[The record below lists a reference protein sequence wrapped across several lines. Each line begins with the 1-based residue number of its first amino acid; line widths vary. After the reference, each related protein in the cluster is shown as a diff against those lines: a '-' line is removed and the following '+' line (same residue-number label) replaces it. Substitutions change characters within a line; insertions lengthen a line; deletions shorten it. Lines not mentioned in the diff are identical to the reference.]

1 MRWLLYLAVAPAL
14 LGQMPAYA
22 QRQMEARVNGYFEH
36 QFSASRVNGR
46 WSQLDYDRLR
56 VDLNARAGR
65 NTRVSAGIIYQLY
78 RGDTR
83 IELHDFLP
91 DDLKAQTD
99 TFSITLE
106 NQHFVNHAY
115 ITLRPGPVELTVGKQ
130 YLSWGAGWV
139 FNPTELFRPKNA
151 FEPTYDR
158 EGIAALAVKL
168 PLGSLSDV
176 LVGLVPEEDFKT
188 SGKVLRAR
196 HHVAGFDLSALAAAL
211 YERPALKG
219 LGVPADTL
227 ERRFTAGG
235 DLSGELF
242 GLGLWAEATWSDHA
256 VEQWMEA
263 TLGGNYTL
271 RDGTL
276 LLLEGFYNGRG
287 QWNAPY
293 PLESW
298 LGRFFGLRRTL
309 GKTTLVGLASRP
321 FGQLWTLGLT
331 GLANAGDGS
340 VVFIPSVAFS
350 FAENVDLLFNGL
362 IYLGHDDAEFGA
374 NRVGGFLRGRVY
386 F

>member
-1 MRWLLYLAVAPAL
+1 M
-14 LGQMPAYA
+14 
-22 QRQMEARVNGYFEH
+22 
-36 QFSASRVNGR
+36 
-46 WSQLDYDRLR
+46 
-56 VDLNARAGR
+56 
-65 NTRVSAGIIYQLY
+65 
-78 RGDTR
+78 
-83 IELHDFLP
+83 
-91 DDLKAQTD
+91 
-99 TFSITLE
+99 
-106 NQHFVNHAY
+106 
-115 ITLRPGPVELTVGKQ
+115 
-130 YLSWGAGWV
+130 
-139 FNPTELFRPKNA
+139 FRPKNA

-256 VEQWMEA
+256 GEQWMEA

-293 PLESW
+293 PLELW

-331 GLANAGDGS
+331 GLANVGDGS